1 VADWLWIGEEDVQCE
16 IEIEEIGERSKPR
29 LYKATIRR
37 IQRDGLVPLAFGDGR
52 PVEYVET
59 DAADALARAKLFL
72 DRRFGFGA
80 VEEVEGTT
88 SGMRMFAL
96 QEAPESLVIAGYG
109 RYGCPVCRIGEPDED
124 KLEHWIAHAQREH
137 GYDVIADY
145 REPAPGIPYIGRQF
159 RVIRFRRKPLIRQT
173 VATMETPNSQ
183 QSSAPTPQSQ
193 ENPGPTPNAEQNSGP
208 PTPNS
213 QQDPA
218 PTLNTQQ
225 RAAPSPSSHQDS

>member
-16 IEIEEIGERSKPR
+16 IEIEEIGERSQSR
-29 LYKATIRR
+29 VYKATIRR
-37 IQRDGLVPLAFGDGR
+37 IQRDGLLPLAFGDGR

-59 DAADALARAKLFL
+59 DVADALARAKLFL

-80 VEEVEGTT
+80 VEEVEGAT

-96 QEAPESLVIAGYG
+96 QEAPEDLVIAGYG

-124 KLEHWIAHAQREH
+124 KFEHWIAHAQREH
-137 GYDVIADY
+137 GYGVIADY
-145 REPAPGIPYIGRQF
+145 REAAPGIPYVGRQF

-173 VATMETPNSQ
+173 VATIETHDSQ
-183 QSSAPTPQSQ
+183 L
-193 ENPGPTPNAEQNSGP
+193 

-213 QQDPA
+213 QPNSE
-218 PTLNTQQ
+218 PTPDSPQESEPTADVPQGSTPNSQ
-225 RAAPSPSSHQDS
+225 RDS

>member
-1 VADWLWIGEEDVQCE
+1 MADWLWIGEEEVQCE
-16 IEIEEIGERSKPR
+16 IEIEEIGERSKSR

-37 IQRDGLVPLAFGDGR
+37 IQRDGLLPLAFGDGR

-80 VEEVEGTT
+80 VDEVEGAT
-88 SGMRMFAL
+88 SGMRLFAL
-96 QEAPESLVIAGYG
+96 QEAPEDLVIAGYG

-124 KLEHWIAHAQREH
+124 KFDHWIAHAQREH

-173 VATMETPNSQ
+173 VGTIESVEERAARREASNDARSTPNPQPQSEPIPSSQ
-183 QSSAPTPQSQ
+183 PDSEPTPDSQ
-193 ENPGPTPNAEQNSGP
+193 PHSESTPN
-208 PTPNS
+208 
-213 QQDPA
+213 
-218 PTLNTQQ
+218 LQ
-225 RAAPSPSSHQDS
+225 RDS